1 MSSSAANNG
10 VPADTSVEV
19 LIVGAGF
26 SGLGMAIKLLEAGI
40 TSFLV
45 IEKADDIGGTW
56 YANRYP
62 GCACDIPSHLYS
74 FSFDRNPAWSRMY
87 AGRQEIQDYIK
98 ACEQRYGLKPY
109 IRLNTEMREACWD
122 QAASLWRVTTANGES
137 IQARILISAVGAL
150 HIPRFP
156 EIKGLKNFKG
166 AAFHSTWWNSSV
178 SLEGKR
184 VGVIGTGASAI
195 QFVPE
200 IAPVVDRLFVFQ
212 RTPPWIVPKTDFPIS
227 KRWQNNFR
235 QMPFLSWL
243 FRKALFCFYDVRVSG
258 FLQDGW
264 LRKRAKKIALD
275 HLQEQV
281 ADPWLRARLT
291 PNYAFGCKRVLIS
304 NDFYPALQRPNVD
317 LITDRITEVREHSII
332 SEGGTERP
340 VDVLIYGTGFRATE
354 PLENVRIVGRDGL
367 TIHDAWKERISAFL
381 GVTVSGFPNFF
392 ILLGPNTGLGHNSVV
407 LMSEAQIGYVMGCLN
422 LMRRQGRHVMEVKPA
437 IQKRFVDEL
446 QQRLADT
453 AWQSGGCRSWY
464 QDVRTGENPVIWPGS
479 VVSYVRR
486 TRSVSQVDYELTG

>member
-227 KRWQNNFR
+227 KRWRNNFR

-258 FLQDGW
+258 FLHDGW
-264 LRKRAKKIALD
+264 LRNRAKKIALD

-446 QQRLADT
+446 QQRLAGT